1 MILLIKGVI
10 IDLEETLLRVEKIP
24 AEQEQA
30 AVRAAALCGWSDI
43 KSFTAVIRDRYQK
56 YAFWAHSENKEAGD
70 FDLWHTWL
78 LPELEENHLRLLCHE
93 LTAELCRMEGNRRV
107 VPGALR
113 TVRTLY
119 DRGFRLG
126 IVSNLVGERE
136 IPIWLEESGVKQYF
150 DAVALSPVRR
160 VRRPDPAIYRPVW
173 EELGLEPR
181 ECASI
186 SGASGRDIQ
195 GEKTAGIGVSI
206 LLAQPDFQGTAG
218 ADYVVRQLTEILDLP
233 PLQPGNTWKE

>member
-1 MILLIKGVI
+1 MIKGVI
-10 IDLEETLLRVEKIP
+10 IDLEETLVRVEQIP
-24 AEQEQA
+24 GDQEEA
-30 AVRAAALCGWSDI
+30 AAYAAALAGWPDAAV
-43 KSFTAVIRDRYQK
+43 FTALIRERYQE
-56 YAFWAHSENKEAGD
+56 YTAWAQSENKEAGD

-78 LPELEENHLRLLCHE
+78 LPELEVDRLRQLCHD
-93 LTAELCRMEGNRRV
+93 LTAALRRMEGARRV

-136 IPIWLEESGVKQYF
+136 IPGWLEESGVKQYF
-150 DAVALSPVRR
+150 DAAALSPVCRI
-160 VRRPDPAIYRPVW
+160 RRPDPEIYRPVW
-173 EELGLEPR
+173 EELGLEPQ

-195 GEKTAGIGVSI
+195 GEKAAGIGVSI
-206 LLAQPDFQGTAG
+206 LLAQPGFQGTAG
-218 ADYVVRQLTEILDLP
+218 ADFVVHRFPEVLDLS
-233 PLQPGNTWKE
+233 PLQRGDAWKE

>member
-1 MILLIKGVI
+1 MIKGVI
-10 IDLEETLLRVEKIP
+10 IDLEETILRTEKVP
-24 AEQEQA
+24 EEQEKA
-30 AVRAAALCGWSDI
+30 AARAAALCGWPDT
-43 KSFTAVIRDRYQK
+43 KAFTAVLRDRWQK
-56 YAFWAHSENKEAGD
+56 YASWARSENKEAGD

-78 LPELEENHLRLLCHE
+78 LPELEEEHLRLLCHE
-93 LTAELCRMEGNRRV
+93 LTAALRRMEGERRV

-119 DRGFRLG
+119 NRGFRLG

-136 IPIWLEESGVKQYF
+136 IPDWLEESGVKQYF
-150 DAVALSPVRR
+150 EALALSPVCR
-160 VRRPDPAIYRPVW
+160 VRRPDPEIYRPVW

-186 SGASGRDIQ
+186 SGASGRDIR
-195 GEKTAGIGVSI
+195 GEKAAGIGVSI

-218 ADYVVRQLTEILDLP
+218 ADYVVRQLPEVLDLP
-233 PLQPGNTWKE
+233 PLQPGNAWKE